1 MGGRYGFGSRLCSGL
16 LSEEILGSPLS
27 NSISTPKFNSNR
39 GASKT
44 PLICLLYLG
53 RGRELVAGAPGLRP
67 ARQLYIHITY
77 IYIYK
82 YVSIISNIMYI
93 YIYIHIYHISI
104 STYIY
109 IYIYHTYIYIY
120 MYIYICINKS
130 YNMPQG
136 LRLAYRPVAGISDH
150 QDAVFW

>member
-93 YIYIHIYHISI
+93 YIYIYHISI

-109 IYIYHTYIYIY
+109 IYHIYIYIY
-120 MYIYICINKS
+120 IYALINLIICLRAS
-130 YNMPQG
+130 VLPTG
-136 LRLAYRPVAGISDH
+136 L
-150 QDAVFW
+150 